1 MKASA
6 ALNPA
11 GLKRT
16 QLIGLAA
23 LALVAFG
30 VSGRSRGALPSEP
43 PSPAAFAGEKTT
55 WHKGFDR
62 YDFVMD
68 DATGAIT
75 PMTAPAGEVT
85 GFGVDTAV
93 NDGKRRCGM
102 TSLYWRLAALRILC
116 CG

>member
-1 MKASA
+1 MNTNMNMNMNMDVIPNAS
-6 ALNPA
+6 L
-11 GLKRT
+11 
-16 QLIGLAA
+16 GLAA
-23 LALVAFG
+23 ILLAAAVFT
-30 VSGRSRGALPSEP
+30 PK
-43 PSPAAFAGEKTT
+43 PANAADYKPFTGEKTT
-55 WHKGFDR
+55 WHEGFDR
-62 YDFVMD
+62 YDFIMD

>member
-1 MKASA
+1 MRMMNSS
-6 ALNPA
+6 
-11 GLKRT
+11 GLKRN
-16 QLIGLAA
+16 QLVGLAA
-23 LALVAFG
+23 IVVVAFG
-30 VSGRSRGALPSEP
+30 VSGRIRGAEPSEP
-43 PSPAAFAGEKTT
+43 PSPAAFTGEKTT
-55 WHKGFDR
+55 WHEGFDR

-75 PMTAPAGEVT
+75 PMTALAGEVA

-93 NDGKRRCGM
+93 KDGKRRCGM

>member
-23 LALVAFG
+23 IAVVAF
-30 VSGRSRGALPSEP
+30 VSGRICGAESFEP
-43 PSPAAFAGEKTT
+43 PSSAAFAGEKTT
-55 WHKGFDR
+55 WHEGFDR

-75 PMTAPAGEVT
+75 PMTAPAGEVA

-93 NDGKRRCGM
+93 KDGKRRCGM

-116 CG
+116 FG